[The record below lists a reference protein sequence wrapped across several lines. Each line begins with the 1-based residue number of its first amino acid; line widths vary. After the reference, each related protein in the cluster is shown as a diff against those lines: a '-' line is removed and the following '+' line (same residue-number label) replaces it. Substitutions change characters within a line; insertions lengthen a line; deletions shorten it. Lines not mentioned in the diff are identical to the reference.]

1 MKLRFLIFLLIPI
14 FVFSQKEKKSK
25 TEFIFHSITDNDS
38 YHSLKLKYG
47 ISKRKILKWNSSL
60 KKCKFLSD
68 CPEIKKIKIYITE
81 KNSFVRKL
89 IPDTILIDENYDE
102 EVFYNQN
109 FIETDSLD
117 LKLNDSVVIDTIR
130 NLTLDSLVSL
140 QGLLK
145 KDSIINIAVFL
156 PFLSNS
162 RDSVVYNTPKKKLN
176 HSSFLNKSKISMN
189 FYSGLLYSIDEFVK
203 DSLIIANIR
212 VFDTYNNI
220 DSIKNI
226 IEEYKI
232 DTMDLIIG
240 PIYQKNFDYLI
251 NNLIES
257 NAIIVSPLQSS
268 QIESLYPENVY
279 FFESDFNKK
288 TLITSKYLF
297 DNYVERNANTNI
309 SVFLHKSDNK
319 KNVTKYLKE
328 WRDNINFYEIEKSTI
343 SEEMS
348 DEEIAKINDIVFIP
362 SKDRVFVS
370 DLISRLHALK
380 DSSLIVFCSEVI
392 LDLKLIPHSELH
404 SLNVH
409 FFSEKKPF
417 FPQQKFI
424 KSFYKNFS
432 INPQSKYVHQGYRCG
447 KFFLNLFFNNKSDY
461 LTDIF
466 GVYYNF
472 ILQKNNIYRNEDF
485 RLWKYEEYDISEI
498 RSPNESR

>member
-1 MKLRFLIFLLIPI
+1 MKLRFLFFLLIPI
-14 FVFSQKEKKSK
+14 FVFSQKEKKSNVD
-25 TEFIFHSITDNDS
+25 FIFHSITDNDS

-47 ISKRKILKWNSSL
+47 ISKRKILKWNPSL

-81 KNSFVRKL
+81 KNAFVRNL
-89 IPDTILIDENYDE
+89 ITDTILIDDNYDE
-102 EVFYNQN
+102 ELYNNN
-109 FIETDSLD
+109 FIDTDTSD
-117 LKLNDSVVIDTIR
+117 LKINDSVLIDTIK
-130 NLTLDSLVSL
+130 NLTLDSLISL

-145 KDSIINIAVFL
+145 KDTIINIAVLL
-156 PFLSNS
+156 PFLSDS

-176 HSSFLNKSKISMN
+176 YSSFLNKSKISMN
-189 FYSGLLYSIDEFVK
+189 FYSGLLYSIDEYVK
-203 DSLIIANIR
+203 DSLIFANVR
-212 VFDTYNNI
+212 VFDTYNNL

-226 IEEYKI
+226 IREYKI

-251 NNLIES
+251 SNLSES

-268 QIESLYPENVY
+268 QIENLYPENVY
-279 FFESDFNKK
+279 FFESDFSKK
-288 TLITSKYLF
+288 TLITSKYIF
-297 DNYVERNANTNI
+297 ENYVEENVNTSV
-309 SVFLHKSDNK
+309 SVFLNKSDNK
-319 KNVTKYLKE
+319 KNITKYLKE
-328 WRDNINFYEIEKSTI
+328 RRDNINFYEIEKSTI

-370 DLISRLHALK
+370 DIISRLHALK
-380 DSSLIVFCSEVI
+380 DTSLIVFCSEVI
-392 LDLKLIPHSELH
+392 LDLELIPHSELH

-417 FPQQKFI
+417 FPQKKFI
-424 KSFYKNFS
+424 KSFYKKFS

-447 KFFLNLFFNNKSDY
+447 KFFLNLFFKNKSDY

-498 RSPNESR
+498 TIPSESR

>member
-1 MKLRFLIFLLIPI
+1 MKLRFLFFLLIPI
-14 FVFSQKEKKSK
+14 FVFSQKEKKSNVD
-25 TEFIFHSITDNDS
+25 FIFHSITDNDS

-47 ISKRKILKWNSSL
+47 ISKRKILKWNPSL

-81 KNSFVRKL
+81 KNEFVRNL
-89 IPDTILIDENYDE
+89 ITDTILIDDNYDQE
-102 EVFYNQN
+102 LLYNNN
-109 FIETDSLD
+109 FFEIDTSDF
-117 LKLNDSVVIDTIR
+117 KLNDSVVVDTTKK
-130 NLTLDSLVSL
+130 LSLDSLVNQ

-145 KDSIINIAVFL
+145 KDTIINIAVLL
-156 PFLSNS
+156 PFLSDS

-176 HSSFLNKSKISMN
+176 YSSFLNKSKISMN
-189 FYSGLLYSIDEFVK
+189 FYSGLLFSIDEFVK
-203 DSLIIANIR
+203 DSLIIANVR

-226 IEEYKI
+226 IGEYKI

-251 NNLIES
+251 NNLGES

-268 QIESLYPENVY
+268 HIETLYPENVY

-288 TLITSKYLF
+288 TLITSKYIF
-297 DNYVERNANTNI
+297 DNYVEENANTSI
-309 SVFLHKSDNK
+309 SVFLNKSDNK

-370 DLISRLHALK
+370 DIISRLHALK
-380 DSSLIVFCSEVI
+380 DTSLIVFCSEVI

-417 FPQQKFI
+417 FPQKNFI

-447 KFFLNLFFNNKSDY
+447 KFFLNLFFKNKSDY
-461 LTDIF
+461 LTDLF

-498 RSPNESR
+498 TIPNESR